1 MAKDKEEKTAP
12 EAENENK
19 DNVSNPESEQTDESA
34 KTETADVSGEEYKKL
49 EEKCKEMTDKYMRVL
64 AEYDNY
70 RKRTLKEK
78 ESIYPEAKAVVVEK
92 FLDVLDN
99 LERALQSAQADN
111 PLYEGVSLV
120 KKQMDDVLTALGVEQ
135 IAANGESFDPSLHE
149 AVMHIDDESLGENM
163 IAEEFRKGYRI
174 GDRVVRHSMVKVAN

>member
-1 MAKDKEEKTAP
+1 MAKDKDEKTAP
-12 EAENENK
+12 EAENE
-19 DNVSNPESEQTDESA
+19 DIGAQETSEAPQENEPTAEKTDS
-34 KTETADVSGEEYKKL
+34 VNEEDYKKL

-70 RKRTLKEK
+70 RKRTIKEK
-78 ESIYPEAKAVVVEK
+78 ERIYPEAKAVVVEK
-92 FLDVLDN
+92 FLAVLDN
-99 LERALQSAQADN
+99 LERALQSAQADD

-135 IAANGESFDPSLHE
+135 IAADGESFDPSVHE
-149 AVMHIDDESLGENM
+149 AVMHVDDESLGENI
-163 IAEEFRKGYRI
+163 IAEEFRKGYKI